1 MVVAKPIDLILT
13 LENEDAV
20 KFWDNME
27 NPPEPSKEEIEL
39 CKEAIELYK
48 DQPFLK
54 ISHLI

>member
-1 MVVAKPIDLILT
+1 MARPIELVLT

-20 KFWDNME
+20 KFWDNMK

-39 CKEAIELYK
+39 YKEAIELYK

-54 ISHLI
+54 IIHSI

>member
-1 MVVAKPIDLILT
+1 MAIPIELGLT

-20 KFWDNME
+20 KFWENME

-54 ISHLI
+54 TVRSI